1 MAFNQ
6 PSIDKFA
13 GEIMPGGLLMV
24 NSSMVEKIPDRT
36 DIQIVRVP
44 AYEAATNLGN
54 VKSANMVMLGA
65 YLEVTHALDQASIL
79 SAFTEQG
86 MRPALLKINREAIEA
101 GRQLVDGIRLTHKL
115 A

>member
-1 MAFNQ
+1 MWSY
-6 PSIDKFA
+6 PSSV
-13 GEIMPGGLLMV
+13 LLMV
-24 NSSMVEKIPDRT
+24 NSSMVNKIPERT
-36 DIQIVRVP
+36 DIQIVHVP

-65 YLEVTHALDQASIL
+65 YLEVTHAVEQASIL

-86 MRPALLKINREAIEA
+86 MKSGLLKINREAIEA
-101 GRQLVDGIRLTHKL
+101 GRKIVEGIRLTHKL